1 MPGHKEAMTE
11 SIRSRGAAGHFAEV
25 VVGEVLGLAFFDSL
39 QNQAGDEFRLVAI
52 GVTGCGSATGRISHP
67 VLAEIR
73 RRDKWVDFADHNAI
87 LLQLGARRETESEK
101 CALRRRIDT
110 ILRDGHESCAGIDV
124 YNASAALGPHHGNHR
139 LHCHDWR

>member
-25 VVGEVLGLAFFDSL
+25 VVGEVLGLAFFDSF

-52 GVTGCGSATGRISHP
+52 GVTGCGSASGRISHA

-73 RRDKWVDFADHNAI
+73 RRDKWVGFADNNAI
-87 LLQLGARRETESEK
+87 LLQLGGTGEAGTEK
-101 CALRRRIDT
+101 
-110 ILRDGHESCAGIDV
+110 V
-124 YNASAALGPHHGNHR
+124 SAHR
-139 LHCHDWR
+139 